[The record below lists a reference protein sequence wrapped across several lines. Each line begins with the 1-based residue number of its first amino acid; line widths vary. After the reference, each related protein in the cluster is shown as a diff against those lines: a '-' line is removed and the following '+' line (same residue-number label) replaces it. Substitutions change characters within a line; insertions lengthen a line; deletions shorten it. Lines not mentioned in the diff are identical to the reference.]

1 MEVRPAYFFLSNL
14 SLFFLLQIIQVIIH
28 TFYMLRP
35 VTVVIHI
42 PCECFHGQPQF
53 PADLCELLASPL
65 DVPAFDAFLFTGNIL
80 LFPVLPVVFAMGTL
94 FIIIAPA
101 GSP

>member
-14 SLFFLLQIIQVIIH
+14 SLFFLLQIIQVVIH
-28 TFYMLRP
+28 ALYVFRP
-35 VTVVIHI
+35 VAFTVHV
-42 PCECFHGQPQF
+42 PCKSFYRQLRF

-80 LFPVLPVVFAMGTL
+80 LFPVLPLVFAMVTL
-94 FIIIAPA
+94 FMRIAPA
-101 GSP
+101 GSL